1 MGSVTPLA
9 QPGNPQ
15 PRVFRLKQ
23 DEAVINRYGFN
34 SRGHKEVENNLKS
47 IPREKKSILG
57 VNLGKNKTSED
68 AAKDYVEG
76 VKALGPFADY
86 LVINVSR

>member
-47 IPREKKSILG
+47 ISREKKSILG